1 LATGTPVGLAFV
13 DVPSKRIGVDT
24 YIALSAR
31 EEDDLAR
38 FRAYY
43 SDKRGF
49 HPELQGDIR
58 FLPVAAAA
66 RESIAASG
74 G

>member
-1 LATGTPVGLAFV
+1 
-13 DVPSKRIGVDT
+13 VDT

-43 SDKRGF
+43 SDKRGV

-58 FLPVAAAA
+58 FLPARAAG